1 MPECTPCCRG
11 PSRSYSMA
19 GDAGALVSIGLLRS
33 VPFADMEECILKQWS
48 TGGHLMQLSICA
60 VPTAYSLRMQWT

>member
-1 MPECTPCCRG
+1 
-11 PSRSYSMA
+11 MA

-48 TGGHLMQLSICA
+48 TGGHLIQLYICA
-60 VPTAYSLRMQWT
+60 IHTAYSLHMQ